1 MSPHAGRTAFTLAL
15 FVTIPALVLLFLEPR
30 ESAEFVITAL
40 TFAIGLVFIALVAF
54 VVRRSMR

>member
-1 MSPHAGRTAFTLAL
+1 MSPQAGKAAFSLAL

-30 ESAEFVITAL
+30 GSAEFAITAL
-40 TFAIGLVFIALVAF
+40 TLAIGLLFIALVTF